1 MTAAHGHYS
10 SLWHY
15 AGKTVIGA
23 EIFGKSLAFGR
34 TICILI
40 RVMSGMG
47 TIRIILNGLPGL
59 STLLL
64 RR

>member
-1 MTAAHGHYS
+1 MM
-10 SLWHY
+10 
-15 AGKTVIGA
+15 I
-23 EIFGKSLAFGR
+23 
-34 TICILI
+34 
-40 RVMSGMG
+40 MNGMG